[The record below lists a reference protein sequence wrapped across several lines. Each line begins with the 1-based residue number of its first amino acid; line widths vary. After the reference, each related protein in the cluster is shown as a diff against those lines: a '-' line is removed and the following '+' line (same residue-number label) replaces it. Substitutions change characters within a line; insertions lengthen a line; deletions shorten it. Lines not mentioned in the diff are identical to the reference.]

1 MDLSVIIILMLIAEI
16 SMVSWIFVWAHRS
29 LGKMRATIVEL
40 LSGDSPDGEAI
51 MEALGKNIYNKL
63 YRYFN
68 LNIPKNLP
76 ASPDYSPEN
85 VPDLPPIP
93 GIPGA
98 APGMAE
104 IAKQFGVDPK
114 MLQYLPLLQQFLRKS
129 PNSPGGSTGSA
140 GDRW

>member
-1 MDLSVIIILMLIAEI
+1 
-16 SMVSWIFVWAHRS
+16 MVSWIFVWAHRS
-29 LGKMRATIVEL
+29 LGKMRATIIEL

-76 ASPDYSPEN
+76 APAEYSPDVQPDSP
-85 VPDLPPIP
+85 DIP
-93 GIPGA
+93 GLPFPMPGA
-98 APGMAE
+98 TPGMAE
-104 IAKQFGVDPK
+104 IAKQIGIDPK
-114 MLQYLPLLQQFLRKS
+114 MLQYLPLLQQFLKKS
-129 PNSPGGSTGSA
+129 PGAQGGSPGSP